1 MNSIPPANP
10 ISQPSRLSGS
20 GAGLSSVSSIF
31 GVVFFVLLSML
42 IVFFTNRDIDTHES
56 TQSAIL
62 NASVEKAGYTVE
74 NFIHTRRRHI
84 QAFSRDNADLI
95 RRYVDNPENLDVRAI
110 IDVRLRRWFP
120 EYFTFTVAD
129 TEGND
134 LIDDLEG
141 FVGAICQASIQS
153 FAAAGAGQGGAG
165 HMDEVVIHPMANNYH
180 FDIMAPWRPGRELAG
195 VFFVSFFPGSIS
207 EILRSF
213 ESPGHRLVLVNRDR
227 AGLIEVTAKG
237 ARDVI
242 STTRAIHL
250 STDETNAILHRKPI
264 NGSRWELVGYPD
276 ARLFDAYAAD
286 AWRDA
291 TILICALFLATALAI
306 IAMQR
311 LERRQMQTQHALEQ
325 KTNELSNT
333 VDALS
338 SSKAA
343 LETQAQKL
351 RELADQQKTLR
362 ESAEAAEK
370 AKSEF
375 LASMSHEIRTP
386 MTGVVGFADLLLHQ
400 DLDPESR
407 RMVHKIKG
415 SAWSLMRI
423 INDILDM
430 SKLEAGKMEL
440 EYLDFHLPA
449 LVREVAGMFEEQPGG
464 RSGKPV
470 DLRID
475 LSDGFP
481 IGINSDPTRLRQILV
496 NLVGNAK
503 KFTEAGSITIHGQLI
518 DEGSR
523 KPMIRFAVEDTGIG
537 IAPDVREDLFTE
549 FKQADASISRRFA
562 GTGLGLSICKKLVD
576 LLGGEI
582 GVESE
587 YGKGSTFWF
596 TLPFTPA
603 ASNVDSL
610 EAISQTVSHF
620 VAESPLSILVVD
632 DNQLNRQIVGSI
644 LTGMGHGFEIA
655 ENGQQAVEMHENGGF
670 DLILMDVRMPVMSG
684 PDATRLIRR
693 AAGAKATI
701 PIIALTADAME
712 EHKATYFEAGMDGV
726 VTKPIDRVDL
736 ALVIND
742 VMGEE
747 INLPKAD
754 QPAAAAAKPA
764 EEPIDDGQL
773 AAVDDFLKQIDASID

>member
-10 ISQPSRLSGS
+10 KNRDLDPPGP
-20 GAGLSSVSSIF
+20 GTGLSSVSSIF
-31 GVVFFVLLSML
+31 GVVFFVLLSAL
-42 IVFFTNRDIDTHES
+42 IVFFTDRDIDTHES
-56 TQSAIL
+56 TQRTIL
-62 NASVEKAGYTVE
+62 DASIEKAGYTVE
-74 NFIHTRRRHI
+74 IFIDTRRRHI
-84 QAFSRDNADLI
+84 EAFSKDNADLI
-95 RRYVDNPENLDVRAI
+95 RGYVDSPEDQEARAT
-110 IDVRLRRWFP
+110 IDTRLRLWFP

-129 TEGND
+129 TAGND

-141 FVGAICQASIQS
+141 FVGRICQASIQS
-153 FAAAGAGQGGAG
+153 FAEARSGQEDTG

-180 FDIMAPWRPGRELAG
+180 FDIMAPWRPSRELAG
-195 VFFVSFFPGSIS
+195 VFFVSFFPGSIA

-227 AGLIEVTAKG
+227 PGLIEVTAKG

-242 STTRAIHL
+242 STTREINL
-250 STDETNAILHRKPI
+250 SAEETEAILHRKPI
-264 NGSRWELVGYPD
+264 NGSRWELVGYP
-276 ARLFDAYAAD
+276 AAGLFAAYAAD

-291 TILICALFLATALAI
+291 TILIAALFLATALAI

-311 LERRQMQTQHALEQ
+311 LERRRMQAQRALEQ
-325 KTNELSNT
+325 KTDELSNT

-343 LETQAQKL
+343 LEAQAQRL

-362 ESAEAAEK
+362 ETAEAAEK

-400 DLDPESR
+400 NLEPESR

-470 DLRID
+470 DLRVD

-503 KFTEAGSITIHGQLI
+503 KLTEAGSITVHGQMI
-518 DEGSR
+518 DEGAP

-537 IAPDVREDLFTE
+537 IGPDVRDDLFTE

-562 GTGLGLSICKKLVD
+562 GTGLGLSICKKLVE

-603 ASNVDSL
+603 TSHVDSL

-620 VAESPLSILVVD
+620 VAERPLSILVVD
-632 DNQLNRQIVGSI
+632 DNELNRQIVGSI
-644 LTGMGHGFEIA
+644 LTGMGHGFKIA

-712 EHKATYFEAGMDGV
+712 EHKAAYFEAGMDGV
-726 VTKPIDRVDL
+726 VTKPIDRIDL

-747 INLPKAD
+747 INLPKAH
-754 QPAAAAAKPA
+754 QPSAATDVPA

>member
-1 MNSIPPANP
+1 MNSTTSPAAKTD
-10 ISQPSRLSGS
+10 SGT
-20 GAGLSSVSSIF
+20 ARPGLASVSPIF
-31 GVVFFVLLSML
+31 GIVFFLLLSFL
-42 IVFFTNRDIDTHES
+42 IVFFTDRDITAYENN
-56 TQSAIL
+56 QAAIL
-62 NASVEKAGYTVE
+62 EASTEKAAYTIE
-74 NFIHTRRRHI
+74 RFIDTRRRHI
-84 QAFSRDNADLI
+84 EAFSQDHADLI
-95 RRYVDNPENLDVRAI
+95 QRYLEEPDSQNLRRAI
-110 IDVRLRRWFP
+110 EMRLRRWFP
-120 EYFTFTVAD
+120 QYFTFTVAD
-129 TEGND
+129 TSGED
-134 LIDDLEG
+134 MIDDLEG
-141 FVGAICQASIQS
+141 FVGRICKASIRA
-153 FAAAGAGQGGAG
+153 FADAHAGTGS
-165 HMDEVVIHPMANNYH
+165 HKHLDDVIIHPLANNYH
-180 FDIMAPWRPGRELAG
+180 FDIMAPWQTNGRLMG
-195 VFFVSFFPGSIS
+195 VFFVSFFPKSIA

-213 ESPGHRLVLVNRDR
+213 ESPGHQLILANRDR
-227 AGLIEVTAKG
+227 PGLIEVTDQG

-242 STTRAIHL
+242 STRRDINLTGA
-250 STDETNAILHRKPI
+250 ETEAVLFRRPVQ
-264 NGSRWELVGYPD
+264 GSRWELVGLPV
-276 ARLFDAYAAD
+276 AGLFAGYAER

-291 TILICALFLATALAI
+291 VILIGVLLLATSLAI
-306 IAMQR
+306 IAMGR
-311 LERRQMQTQHALEQ
+311 MERRRLAIQRALEQ
-325 KTNELSNT
+325 KTGELSNM

-338 SSKAA
+338 ASKAA
-343 LETQAQKL
+343 LEQQTQQLLESA
-351 RELADQQKTLR
+351 EQQKSLR
-362 ESAEAAEK
+362 KAAEAAEK

-400 DLDPESR
+400 NLEPESR

-470 DLRID
+470 DLRVD

-503 KFTEAGSITIHGQLI
+503 KFTEAGSITVRGQMI
-518 DEGSR
+518 DEGAP

-537 IAPDVREDLFTE
+537 IAPDVRDDLFTE

-562 GTGLGLSICKKLVD
+562 GTGLGLSICKKLVE

-603 ASNVDSL
+603 TSNVDSL

-620 VAESPLSILVVD
+620 VAERPLSILVVD
-632 DNQLNRQIVGSI
+632 DNELNRQIVGSI
-644 LTGMGHGFEIA
+644 LTGMGHGFKIA

-712 EHKATYFEAGMDGV
+712 EHKAAYFEAGMDGV
-726 VTKPIDRVDL
+726 VTKPIDRIDL

-747 INLPKAD
+747 INLPKAH
-754 QPAAAAAKPA
+754 QPSAATDVPA